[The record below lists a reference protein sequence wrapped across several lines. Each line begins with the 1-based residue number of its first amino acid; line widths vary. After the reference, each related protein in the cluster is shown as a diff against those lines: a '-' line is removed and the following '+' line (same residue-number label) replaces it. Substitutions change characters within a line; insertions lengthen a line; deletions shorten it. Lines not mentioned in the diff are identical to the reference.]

1 MTSRVTAIVPMRH
14 SSERVK
20 GKNYRRLGG
29 KPLFRHI
36 VDTLLKSQSVA
47 RVVIDT
53 DSPVIM
59 EYVAANL
66 PDVLVLERPE
76 HLRDGAIAMND
87 VLANTLSQV
96 GEDVFLQTH
105 STNPFLRAETIDRA
119 VKCFFDEGVDSLF
132 TTTPMQARF
141 WWDADRPVNH
151 DPAVLLR
158 TQDLAPLHLENSCL
172 YIFRRGPFLSEKNR
186 ITAKRA
192 IYPVSA
198 LEAVDIDTEE
208 DWHLAAALMERR
220 S

>member
-1 MTSRVTAIVPMRH
+1 MTLQVTAIVPMRH
-14 SSERVK
+14 SSERVV
-20 GKNYRRLGG
+20 GKNYRPLGG
-29 KPLFRHI
+29 KPLFRHV
-36 VDTLLKSQSVA
+36 VDALLASQSVA

-53 DSPVIM
+53 DSPVIT
-59 EYVAANL
+59 EYVSANL

-87 VLANTLSQV
+87 VLENTLSQIE
-96 GEDVFLQTH
+96 GEFFLQTH
-105 STNPFLRAETIDRA
+105 STNPFLRSETIDRA

-141 WWDADRPVNH
+141 WWDAERPVNH

-158 TQDLAPLHLENSCL
+158 TQDLPPLHLENSCL
-172 YIFRRGPFLSEKNR
+172 YVFRRGPFLSEKNR
-186 ITAKRA
+186 ITTKRA
-192 IYPVSA
+192 IYPMSG

-208 DWHLAAALMERR
+208 DWDLAAALMERR

>member
-1 MTSRVTAIVPMRH
+1 MTSQVTAIVPMRH

-20 GKNYRRLGG
+20 GKNYRPLGG

-36 VDTLLKSQSVA
+36 VDALLASESVTQ
-47 RVVIDT
+47 VVIDT
-53 DSPVIM
+53 DSPVIS
-59 EYVAANL
+59 EYAAANL
-66 PDVLVLERPE
+66 PGVLVLDRPE

-87 VLANTLSQV
+87 VLEHTVSQLA
-96 GEDVFLQTH
+96 GEVFLQTH
-105 STNPFLRAETIDRA
+105 STNPFLRSDTIDRA
-119 VKCFFDEGVDSLF
+119 VKCFFDGGVDSLF

-141 WWDADRPVNH
+141 WWDAERPVNH

-172 YIFRRGPFLSEKNR
+172 YIFRRDPFLSEKNR
-186 ITAKRA
+186 ITTKRA
-192 IYPVSA
+192 IFPMSG

-208 DWHLAAALMERR
+208 EWDLAAALMEMR